1 MEKVHHEA
9 FAPEFELIRVLGEGA
24 MARVYLAR
32 EVALQRLVAVKVL
45 RPEFAADEVARAR
58 FEREAR
64 SAAGLS
70 HPNVVEVHRVSA
82 IDAGPYIVMEYID
95 GQNLADALAAGTVSR
110 EMAMEVLRGVA
121 SALRSA
127 HEKGIVHRDVRPA
140 NVVWDSVGKRPVL
153 TDFGIA
159 GVLESG
165 SGVTTKLTRAGQV
178 LGDPAF
184 TSPEL
189 LLGEPLS
196 GATDVYSLGVMAY
209 HLVAGRGPY
218 EAASAAA
225 LASAHLRGS
234 PIPLRQLDTHIDP
247 PLASLLT
254 ACLAKRPEERPR
266 IDDLIDR
273 LEGRETHLVSS
284 PGARGRGTQSLEAAV
299 EHLPALKGFIEELRR
314 RRVFNVAAVYA
325 VVSFG
330 LLQGGELILPA
341 LPLPDWTY
349 SALVAAVLGLFPVA
363 LVLGWVFDLSSSG
376 VTRSESDPRT
386 ISGPKL
392 RLMQTVGLGL
402 SLLVAGLI
410 GWWILG

>member
-1 MEKVHHEA
+1 
-9 FAPEFELIRVLGEGA
+9 
-24 MARVYLAR
+24 MATVYLAR
-32 EVALQRLVAVKVL
+32 EVALQRLVAVKLL

-64 SAAGLS
+64 SAASLS
-70 HPNVVEVHRVSA
+70 HPNVVEVHRVSK
-82 IDAGPYIVMEYID
+82 IDAGPYIVMEYVD

-110 EMAMEVLRGVA
+110 DMAMEVLKGVA

-140 NVVWDSVGKRPVL
+140 NVVWDSAGKRPVL

-209 HLVAGRGPY
+209 HLLAGRGPF

-225 LASAHLRGS
+225 LASAHLRAD
-234 PIPLRQLDTHIDP
+234 PAPLRRLDVDIEPT
-247 PLASLLT
+247 LANLIT

-266 IDDLIDR
+266 IDDLIGR
-273 LEGRETHLVSS
+273 LQNRDTRLVSS
-284 PGARGRGTQSLEAAV
+284 PGARGRGTQSLDAAV
-299 EHLPALKGFIEELRR
+299 ENLPALRGFIEELRR

-341 LPLPDWTY
+341 LPLPEWTY
-349 SALVAAVLGLFPVA
+349 SALVAAVIGLFPVA
-363 LVLGWVFDLSSSG
+363 LVLSWVFDVSTEG
-376 VTRSESDPRT
+376 VTRSEIDPRT
-386 ISGPKL
+386 VSGPKL
-392 RLMQTVGLGL
+392 RIMQALGLTL
-402 SLLVAGLI
+402 SLLVAGLV